1 LDESDAGS
9 TDVATEVD
17 VTRVDVAADAVE
29 VGPVAA
35 AAGAADAVVEVGSG
49 VDAVADGPVEE

>member
-1 LDESDAGS
+1 MDESDAGS

-35 AAGAADAVVEVGSG
+35 GAADAVVEVESG
-49 VDAVADGPVEE
+49 VAAVADGPVEE